1 MRKTITILLFLL
13 SFSIYSYSLGL
24 GFVAGGPAT
33 EIKALEST
41 AKCGDCVNDFKYKYK
56 YGVNIINKF
65 KLSETIYFKLNVS
78 LMNFKIDFDKVAEN
92 PFLIKTDLALEFY
105 PIKEILE
112 GFHFSSGL
120 FINYFLTDGFSE
132 LNHKFSMLS
141 AFLGLGYRI
150 PISKHLS
157 FCGDAF
163 VEIFDIIST
172 KTKTKAYVGIS
183 SNLYFLYDF

>member
-1 MRKTITILLFLL
+1 MNKTIAILFLL
-13 SFSIYSYSLGL
+13 LSVNIYSYSLGV
-24 GFVAGGPAT
+24 GFVTGGGAT
-33 EIKALEST
+33 DIKALEST
-41 AKCGDCVNDFKYKYK
+41 AKCSDCVNDFTYKYK

-65 KLSETIYFKLNVS
+65 ELSETIFFKFNIS
-78 LMNFKIDFDKVAEN
+78 LINFKIDFKKTEEN

-105 PIKEILE
+105 PIKEILS

-132 LNHKFSMLS
+132 ENYRFSMLS

-150 PISKHLS
+150 PVGKNVS

-163 VEIFDIIST
+163 VEIFDIISIE
-172 KTKTKAYVGIS
+172 TKTKAYVGVS